1 MAGVSRGYCLRNNS
15 SSLAK
20 LAASRRVSMA
30 ATYAEQDWLATISS
44 CPVRKSQQNNR
55 AEGPPRQGTSR
66 GDGHQPRPSGHADH
80 CGAEERYHCHWQQAP
95 NAKALT
101 KERTNEKGYKGGNRH
116 GHARHE
122 FSLCQDDNVA
132 TLAVLDIPSNRGG
145 CLYLKS
151 TSGSLAKL
159 AAIFHPSSL
168 VSRLAAVRRP
178 GSCYSRNSQ
187 AAVRLIAD
195 DEAGIVHLVDGPRRR
210 EAARLTHFRRSTLTA
225 LAGRSGSSGTITAS
239 QAAKW
244 LGREGPPRY
253 ARPTGCPSQPRPP
266 CDD

>member
-1 MAGVSRGYCLRNNS
+1 MVI
-15 SSLAK
+15 
-20 LAASRRVSMA
+20 
-30 ATYAEQDWLATISS
+30 ATGT
-44 CPVRKSQQNNR
+44 
-55 AEGPPRQGTSR
+55 QGT
-66 GDGHQPRPSGHADH
+66 
-80 CGAEERYHCHWQQAP
+80 
-95 NAKALT
+95 
-101 KERTNEKGYKGGNRH
+101 
-116 GHARHE
+116 E

-225 LAGRSGSSGTITAS
+225 LAGRSGSSGTINCKPGGQVARARRSATVCTANGMPVS
-239 QAAKW
+239 TSTSM
-244 LGREGPPRY
+244 R
-253 ARPTGCPSQPRPP
+253 
-266 CDD
+266 